1 MVAQAYD
8 IFVLYVWVEYF
19 EGNATRLI
27 SRKTLL
33 LFFLPGAIFM
43 GAFLV
48 YPIIK
53 MFIDSFFKIEMLGDR
68 QFVGIDNYR
77 KAIME
82 GGFVK
87 QLKNTILYICIAVSA
102 ETVIGLLFAL
112 FFELNYKGNKIVRS
126 LMMAPLM
133 IAPLVAGLTWKL
145 MLSSNF
151 GIVNEILTRVGILK
165 NSEQILWLADEKWSL
180 IACCIADIWLT
191 TPFMMLMALAG
202 LQGLDSSVV
211 EASKIDGAGMLEQIF
226 MVKLPM
232 IKPVI
237 LTALSIRIIDAART
251 FDIIW
256 AMTEGGPNSSS
267 ETISIIIYKTLTRYN
282 DTGYAS
288 AMAVIFIVVLIVFT
302 LTFMQ
307 SLWNPNK
314 RIG

>member
-1 MVAQAYD
+1 M
-8 IFVLYVWVEYF
+8 
-19 EGNATRLI
+19 RLI

-112 FFELNYKGNKIVRS
+112 FFELNYKGNRVVRS

-256 AMTEGGPNSSS
+256 AMTEGGPNNSS

>member
-1 MVAQAYD
+1 M
-8 IFVLYVWVEYF
+8 
-19 EGNATRLI
+19 RLI

-112 FFELNYKGNKIVRS
+112 FFELNYKGNRVVRS

-302 LTFMQ
+302 LIFMQ